1 MIESQSKR
9 QRVMIEFE
17 TERDQTFFEFK
28 RLEAEKN
35 RKHELKI
42 AQLSVSA
49 IQMVHSSGGIYSQ
62 NFHQTSYQNPSSTL
76 YPNMSTPLIS
86 TVYST

>member
-17 TERDQTFFEFK
+17 TKRDQTFFEFK

-62 NFHQTSYQNPSSTL
+62 NFHQTSYQNPSSPL

>member
-17 TERDQTFFEFK
+17 TKRDQTFFEFK

-62 NFHQTSYQNPSSTL
+62 NFHQTSYQNPSSPL
-76 YPNMSTPLIS
+76 CPNMSTPLIS